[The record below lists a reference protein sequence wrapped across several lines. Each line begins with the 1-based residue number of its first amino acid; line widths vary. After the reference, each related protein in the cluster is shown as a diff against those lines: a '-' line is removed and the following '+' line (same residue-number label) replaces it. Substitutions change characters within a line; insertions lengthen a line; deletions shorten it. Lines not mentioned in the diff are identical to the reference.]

1 MEFLEKELNLSE
13 VDEMSSSKTG
23 GNKNDTKQ
31 RGSKT
36 SSKSNTSGTNA
47 SKKAAAAPVDE
58 RATVENEIAEIED
71 MLAKLKKDMGM

>member
-1 MEFLEKELNLSE
+1 MEFLEKELNLGE
-13 VDEMSSSKTG
+13 LDEMASSKTG

-36 SSKSNTSGTNA
+36 SSRSNTSGTNT
-47 SKKAAAAPVDE
+47 SKKAAGPVDE